1 MTLLKELVKMV
12 SPEMTMKD
20 ESVFFGSPYD
30 DKCPSCGGK
39 VVSRCRCLI
48 GSCVCENG
56 HEWYRDKQTGR
67 AIAGNGHR

>member
-1 MTLLKELVKMV
+1 MELKHLLETVR
-12 SPEMTMKD
+12 PESDFID

-30 DKCPSCGGK
+30 DICPSCGAK
-39 VVSRCRCLI
+39 VVSRCRCMI

-67 AIAGNGHR
+67 AIQGNGHR